1 MAVEERV
8 KPLNNRAR
16 VAGVLVGLS
25 ELKEGVTQDGVPY
38 CSFSGKVSCD
48 PEGKVEISFRTF
60 EKAKTK
66 AGKDM
71 ANYPK
76 VLAWYK
82 NAVSKESN
90 ADNPT
95 MVEISGSL
103 TDNPY
108 VNLHNELVE
117 ACQYSL
123 KYFSEFRNYKAQI
136 DIEGYI
142 ESLVEE
148 TTGEDETPTGRM
160 KMTLISR
167 DGFNNTIVL
176 KNVIIPADFV
186 DSLDDAGWEKGAT
199 ISAAI
204 DIVPSASVKTVNTAA
219 FGKQHTIQSAVRK
232 EMVVTGGEVAIDPDS
247 ERALK
252 RSQVKA
258 MMDERKAKLD
268 ATEAAGYQGNKGGSS
283 VSRGSIGSKKVQTKV
298 DNSFDLDDDMPF

>member
-8 KPLNNRAR
+8 KPLINKVR
-16 VAGVLVGLS
+16 VAGALVSLS
-25 ELKEGVTQDGVPY
+25 EMKEGVTQDGVPY
-38 CSFSGKVSCD
+38 CSFNGKVACD
-48 PEGKVEISFRTF
+48 PEGKVEINFRTF

-66 AGKDM
+66 MGKDM

-82 NAVSKESN
+82 SAVSKETN
-90 ADNPT
+90 PDNPT

-108 VNLHNELVE
+108 VNSQDQLVE
-117 ACQYSL
+117 TCQYSL
-123 KYFSEFRNYKAQI
+123 KYFSEFKNYKAQI
-136 DIEGYI
+136 DVEGYI

-148 TTGEDETPTGRM
+148 VVGEDETSTGRM
-160 KMTLISR
+160 RMTLISR

-176 KNVIIPADFV
+176 KNLVIPEDFV
-186 DSLDDAGWEKGAT
+186 DSLDGAGWEKGAT

-204 DIVPSASVKTVNTAA
+204 DIVPVESVKTVNTAA
-219 FGKQHTIQSAVRK
+219 FGKQHAVQNFIRK
-232 EMVVTGGEVAIDPDS
+232 EMVVTGGEVAFDPDS

-258 MMDERKAKLD
+258 MMEERKAKLD
-268 ATEAAGYQGNKGGSS
+268 AVVDAGYQGNKSGSS
-283 VSRGSIGSKKVQTKV
+283 VSRGSIGGKKAQTKV